1 MIRTTAARIAS
12 AVWPPILFGCVFLAV
27 WELIVVTY
35 DIRVFLLPSPSAIT
49 SAFVDNVGNIWNAV
63 LVTGGNALV
72 GLLLGVVLGVAM
84 SFLLMR
90 FRVLNELATP
100 LAIALNAVPIIVI
113 VPVLN
118 NMFSTTSQV
127 GRRLMVMLIVFFV
140 VLINVAKGLR
150 QVEGTHMELLRSYAA
165 SPWDVL
171 RKARIPNAVPYLMT
185 ALKIASPLAV
195 ITAFVA
201 EYFGGSQNGLG
212 SRITSNAATSKNDVM
227 WAYVVGACLLGLT
240 FYMTS
245 IALERVTMRQ
255 STGYRRDTPARQTSG
270 RSTMSESSANA
281 LPTAGS
287 S

>member
-1 MIRTTAARIAS
+1 MIGSVLMRAGLAM
-12 AVWPPILFGCVFLAV
+12 WPPVLFGALFLAA
-27 WELIVVTY
+27 WELIVVVY
-35 DIRVFLLPSPSAIT
+35 DIEVFLLPAPSAIG
-49 SAFVDNVGNIWNAV
+49 SAFSGNVSNIWEAV
-63 LVTGGNALV
+63 VVTGSNALV
-72 GLLLGVVLGVAM
+72 GLLLGIVLGVAM

-140 VLINVAKGLR
+140 VLVNVAKGLR

-165 SPWDVL
+165 SPWEVL
-171 RKARIPNAVPYLMT
+171 RKARVPNAVPYLIT

-212 SRITSNAATSKNDVM
+212 SRITSSAATSRNDVM
-227 WAYVVGACLLGLT
+227 WAYVVGACLLGLV
-240 FYMTS
+240 FYGAS
-245 IALERVTMRQ
+245 LLLERVTLQQ
-255 STGYRRDTPARQTSG
+255 SSGHRRDTPGRQTPAPAA
-270 RSTMSESSANA
+270 SAQISA
-281 LPTAGS
+281 TATVGNS
-287 S
+287 